1 MSRLYLWVMC
11 VAIALAGCGD
21 VSPDIDPDEYVY
33 GEWILSRTFSP
44 EAGVSKA
51 GDELLWEERYVFYRD
66 STFERMMSSAA
77 GDLLAKGNFTMD
89 HRFDSE
95 YLAHFQLQYTS
106 GDVSLR
112 SRCGANNQLNTEMV
126 MMDYRGRLIN
136 RTDAPCDGWVL
147 YFEK

>member
-1 MSRLYLWVMC
+1 M
-11 VAIALAGCGD
+11 AIAFAGCGD

-33 GEWILSRTFSP
+33 GEWILSKTFSP
-44 EAGVSKA
+44 ESGVSKE

-66 STFERMMSSAA
+66 STFERMMSSAS

-89 HRFDSE
+89 HRLDSG

-106 GDVSLR
+106 GDVNLR
-112 SRCGANNQLNTEMV
+112 SSCNANNQLKTEMV
-126 MMDYRGRLIN
+126 VMDYRGRLIN
-136 RTDAPCDGWVL
+136 RSAGPCDGWVL